1 MDVTS
6 ILETLN
12 KSLSQRDK
20 DYLRGLT
27 ESQKEKILKWLEE
40 SKNAKANILVT
51 GATGCGKSS
60 TINALFGMEKAVVGT
75 GADPMTMDIDRYDLG
90 NLVIWDSPG
99 LGDSPEKDEL
109 HKKGIIQKLEEKDA
123 QGNSLID
130 VVLVILD
137 GSSRD
142 MGTSYGLITDVI
154 IPHLGKNP
162 EKRLLIGINQADVA
176 MKGKHWDDVNHKPDA
191 ELGVFLAEKERSVRQ
206 RIKEG
211 CGLSI
216 ETLSYA
222 AGYKEEGKPQEPSYN
237 ISKLLYYIVNSIPS
251 NKRIAVVSQKN
262 KNKKDRYTYD
272 DGKKDY
278 DIEINNKMVPDYIE
292 DITTGAAIGAA
303 LGSVIPS
310 VGTAVG
316 GAIGGVCGLLK
327 SIFW

>member
-12 KSLSQRDK
+12 KSLSQQDK

-40 SKNAKANILVT
+40 SKNAKANILIT

-60 TINALFGMEKAVVGT
+60 TINALFGVEKAVVGT
-75 GADPMTMDIDRYDLG
+75 GADPMTMDIQKYDFG

-99 LGDSPEKDEL
+99 LGDSPENDER
-109 HKKGIIQKLEEKDA
+109 HKQGIIQTLEEKDA
-123 QGNSLID
+123 QGNLLID

-154 IPHLGKNP
+154 VPHLGKNP
-162 EKRLLIGINQADVA
+162 EKRLLVGINQADIA
-176 MKGKHWDDVNHKPDA
+176 MKGRHWDDVNHKPDA

-206 RIKEG
+206 RIKDG

-237 ISKLLYYIVNSIPS
+237 ISKLLYYIVDLIPD
-251 NKRIAVVSQKN
+251 NKRIVVVSQKN
-262 KNKKDRYTYD
+262 TDANRYRYD
-272 DGKKDY
+272 DGQDDYNKKTS
-278 DIEINNKMVPDYIE
+278 KSATDYISN
-292 DITTGAAIGAA
+292 ISGGAAIGAA
-303 LGSVIPS
+303 LGSVIPGI
-310 VGTAVG
+310 GTAIG
-316 GAIGGVCGLLK
+316 SAIGAVCGFFK
-327 SIFW
+327 SFFD

>member
-75 GADPMTMDIDRYDLG
+75 GSDPETMDIQKYDLG

-99 LGDSPEKDEL
+99 LGDSPEKDER
-109 HKKGIIQKLEEKDA
+109 HKRGIIQKLEEKDSK
-123 QGNSLID
+123 GELLID

-154 IPHLGKNP
+154 VPHLGKNP
-162 EKRLLIGINQADVA
+162 EKRLLVGINQADIA

-191 ELGVFLAEKERSVRQ
+191 ELYGFLADKERSVRQ

-211 CGLSI
+211 CGLSV

-237 ISKLLYYIVNSIPS
+237 ISKLLYYIVDLIPN
-251 NKRIAVVSQKN
+251 NKRLAVVSQKN
-262 KNKKDRYTYD
+262 TDSSRYASD

-278 DIEINNKMVPDYIE
+278 NDEITKKTATDYIG
-292 DITTGAAIGAA
+292 DITSGAAIGAA
-303 LGSVIPS
+303 LGSVIPGI
-310 VGTAVG
+310 GTAIG